1 MTAMVWGFFVFFC
14 NKALIRCSAIDHC
27 PEPNLHHN
35 NVPCVQSYKHLT
47 KCTFNILNTQ
57 KKTKKPRSILLQE
70 ITSLIFSV
78 TDSRKGAT

>member
-14 NKALIRCSAIDHC
+14 NKVLIRCSAIDHC

-57 KKTKKPRSILLQE
+57 KKNKETQE
-70 ITSLIFSV
+70 YPIA
-78 TDSRKGAT
+78 GNN